1 MEPDPSEMS
10 ENETPSNTNPAP
22 ENAATADPT
31 AELQTQLTAAQDR
44 YLRLAADFDNFKKR
58 AARDR
63 DDARRLGSESVL
75 GKLLPVLDNF
85 DMAMVAA
92 TQPNTSL
99 ETLRVGVN
107 MIHSQF
113 RNFLSEVGVKELT
126 PVGQPFDP
134 GLHDA
139 VSVQAST
146 EVPEGH
152 VIQQTRKGYQLGDR
166 LIRPASVIVSGQP
179 AASESAAS

>member
-1 MEPDPSEMS
+1 MPDLTEMS
-10 ENETPSNTNPAP
+10 ENETPSSP
-22 ENAATADPT
+22 NAASETAPTAEPT
-31 AELQTQLTAAQDR
+31 AELQTQLAAAQDR

-85 DMAMVAA
+85 DMAMIAA

-113 RNFLSEVGVKELT
+113 RNFLSEVGVKELS

>member
-1 MEPDPSEMS
+1 MS
-10 ENETPSNTNPAP
+10 DTDTDNTPQSNT
-22 ENAATADPT
+22 AAGDEAGSTD
-31 AELQTQLTAAQDR
+31 LHVQLAAAQDR
-44 YLRLAADFDNFKKR
+44 FLRLAADFDNFKKR

-63 DDARRLGSESVL
+63 DDARRAGAESVL

-85 DMAMVAA
+85 DMAMLAVS
-92 TQPNTSL
+92 QPNTTL

-107 MIHSQF
+107 MIHGQF
-113 RNFLSEVGVKELT
+113 RNFLSEVGVRELD

-134 GLHDA
+134 TLHDA

-146 EVPEGH
+146 EVAEGN

-166 LIRPASVIVSGQP
+166 LLRPASVVVSGKP
-179 AASESAAS
+179 DAASQS